1 MFGGRGG
8 GQGALFHCRDGVGVG
23 TLGRKKR
30 ERYFVNFLNSVYS
43 QNFCPCGVVGGQVT
57 GRDAAEK
64 EKGNRKN
71 EDRKGV
77 GLRKERLR
85 RVGKGFCEAPGRAE
99 RARMRSSG
107 RKRAEA
113 GILEPTGGGFL
124 RLPQG
129 SGYLIPPT
137 QPQSTTSRVCD

>member
-1 MFGGRGG
+1 MI
-8 GQGALFHCRDGVGVG
+8 
-23 TLGRKKR
+23 
-30 ERYFVNFLNSVYS
+30 
-43 QNFCPCGVVGGQVT
+43 

-77 GLRKERLR
+77 GLGKERLR
-85 RVGKGFCEAPGRAE
+85 RVGKGFCEEPGRAE

-107 RKRAEA
+107 RKRAEV

-129 SGYLIPPT
+129 SGYLIPPHPPT